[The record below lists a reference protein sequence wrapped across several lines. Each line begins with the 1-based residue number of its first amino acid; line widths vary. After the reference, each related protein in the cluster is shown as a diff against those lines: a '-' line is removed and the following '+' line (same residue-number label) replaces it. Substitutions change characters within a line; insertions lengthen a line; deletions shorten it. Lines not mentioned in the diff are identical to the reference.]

1 MRMADEQNKD
11 RFQLTAPDIYFLIYP
26 ITLFVFRKVHH
37 VHCENESQFFLSI
50 ISKIS
55 ESKIISSRIW

>member
-11 RFQLTAPDIYFLIYP
+11 RFQLTAPDIYFLVYP

-37 VHCENESQFFLSI
+37 VHSENESQFFFSI